1 MGYDFDCVVPG
12 THHPRARMSRKPE
25 RKSESRNAT
34 SCKPMEYQGDLHAK
48 DRLLTSIHKISH
60 LLTRPVSLDTVL
72 TAIVEETAHV
82 FGYDRVAIYL
92 VSKDKRLLECKYEIG
107 FTPEEMEI
115 AFQRPF
121 NLERHECIET
131 LVVKTG
137 QTVYI
142 RDYSTDSRVT
152 YLDRKVSAK
161 QNRFATIAVPLNLR
175 ESVIGII
182 EADRG
187 GYPLVLTEEDIQHL
201 SIFANQAS
209 IIIENTRL
217 YEQLVNERNFAENVV
232 QSSPNCIL
240 VVNCDETLRTVN
252 PMAQSILGLKQD
264 SVIGLK
270 APEVLGDPLG
280 RIIRDALAGRLTD
293 GNEVV
298 IKHKGGARTILE
310 VSTSQLRSQDG
321 AVLGAVLIA
330 MDLTEAKKTDE
341 WMRRVDRLSSLGQLS
356 AGVAHEIRNPLASIN
371 FNIQLL
377 SKRARLDEKSQRI
390 IENSLAGVER
400 IKGLV
405 KGMLDFS
412 RPAPPQLK
420 KESIHRAL
428 EDAVAL
434 MDSQFAKHGITVVM
448 NLAGE
453 VPDIVFDNRQI
464 QQVFV
469 NMLLNAMQA
478 MPEGGTVTIETRV
491 GGETKELSRYL
502 SVYISDT
509 GIGIPRENFSKIFD
523 PFFTTKPEG
532 TGLGL
537 SIAHKIL
544 EQHGA
549 HIEIRS
555 RVGQGTMF
563 IIRFPIEG
571 VEKHVPVQDP
581 HRG

>member
-1 MGYDFDCVVPG
+1 M
-12 THHPRARMSRKPE
+12 TRKASNP
-25 RKSESRNAT
+25 KNNQQISSW
-34 SCKPMEYQGDLHAK
+34 KPQEYQGDLYAR
-48 DRLLTSIHKISH
+48 DRLLSSVHKISG
-60 LLTRPVSLDTVL
+60 LLTQPVSLDSVL

-107 FTPEEMEI
+107 FAPEEMEI

-137 QTVYI
+137 NTIYI
-142 RDYSTDSRVT
+142 RDYSADSRVT
-152 YLDRKVSAK
+152 YLDRKVSEK

-175 ESVIGII
+175 DSVIGLI

-232 QSSPNCIL
+232 ESSPNCIL
-240 VVNCDETLRTVN
+240 VVNCDGTIRMVNPLAESIFCLEPGAAVGKPASEVFGEPLRT
-252 PMAQSILGLKQD
+252 
-264 SVIGLK
+264 
-270 APEVLGDPLG
+270 
-280 RIIRDALAGRLTD
+280 IIREAIDGKTSDGR
-293 GNEVV
+293 EVV
-298 IKHKGGARTILE
+298 VKRREGARTILD
-310 VSTSQLRSQDG
+310 VSTSQLKSQG
-321 AVLGAVLIA
+321 ETVLGAVLIA
-330 MDLTEAKKTDE
+330 TDLTEAKKTEE

-377 SKRARLDEKSQRI
+377 SKRIQPDEKTIRI
-390 IENSLAGVER
+390 INNSLAGVER

-420 KESIHRAL
+420 RESIHRAV
-428 EDAVAL
+428 EDAISL
-434 MDSQFAKHGITVVM
+434 MDSQFSKHGIRVVQK
-448 NLAGE
+448 LAAE
-453 VPDIVFDNRQI
+453 APDITFDSRQI

-469 NMLLNAMQA
+469 NILLNALQA
-478 MPEGGTVTIETRV
+478 MPEGGTVTVESRL

-509 GIGIPRENFSKIFD
+509 GAGIPREHFSKIFD

-537 SIAHKIL
+537 SIAHKVL

-549 HIEIRS
+549 QIEIRS

-563 IIRFPIEG
+563 IIRFPIDG
-571 VEKHVPVQDP
+571 VQDHVPV
-581 HRG
+581 

>member
-1 MGYDFDCVVPG
+1 
-12 THHPRARMSRKPE
+12 MSRKPE

-428 EDAVAL
+428 EDAVTL

>member
-1 MGYDFDCVVPG
+1 
-12 THHPRARMSRKPE
+12 MSRKASNP
-25 RKSESRNAT
+25 KDNQQISSW
-34 SCKPMEYQGDLHAK
+34 KPQEYQGDLYAR
-48 DRLLTSIHKISH
+48 DRLLSSVHKISG
-60 LLTRPVSLDTVL
+60 LLTQPVSLDSVL

-107 FTPEEMEI
+107 FAPEEMEI

-137 QTVYI
+137 NTIYI
-142 RDYSTDSRVT
+142 RDYSADSRVT
-152 YLDRKVSAK
+152 YLDRKVSEK

-175 ESVIGII
+175 DSVIGLI

-232 QSSPNCIL
+232 ESSPNCIL
-240 VVNCDETLRTVN
+240 VVNCDGTIRMVNPLAESIFCLEPGAAVGKPASEVFGEPLRT
-252 PMAQSILGLKQD
+252 
-264 SVIGLK
+264 
-270 APEVLGDPLG
+270 
-280 RIIRDALAGRLTD
+280 IIREAIDGKTSDGR
-293 GNEVV
+293 EVV
-298 IKHKGGARTILE
+298 VKRREGARTILD
-310 VSTSQLRSQDG
+310 VSTSQLKSQG
-321 AVLGAVLIA
+321 GTVLGAVLIA
-330 MDLTEAKKTDE
+330 TDLTEAKKTEE

-377 SKRARLDEKSQRI
+377 SKRIQPDEKTIRI
-390 IENSLAGVER
+390 INNSLAGVER

-420 KESIHRAL
+420 RESIHRAV
-428 EDAVAL
+428 EDAISL
-434 MDSQFAKHGITVVM
+434 MDSQFSKHGIRVVQK
-448 NLAGE
+448 LAAE
-453 VPDIVFDNRQI
+453 APDITFDSRQI

-469 NMLLNAMQA
+469 NILLNALQA
-478 MPEGGTVTIETRV
+478 MPEGGTVTVESRL

-509 GIGIPRENFSKIFD
+509 GAGIPREHFSKIFD

-537 SIAHKIL
+537 SIAHKVL

-549 HIEIRS
+549 QIEIRS

-563 IIRFPIEG
+563 IIRFPIDG
-571 VEKHVPVQDP
+571 VQEHVPV
-581 HRG
+581 

>member
-1 MGYDFDCVVPG
+1 
-12 THHPRARMSRKPE
+12 MSRKASNP
-25 RKSESRNAT
+25 KDNQKISSW
-34 SCKPMEYQGDLHAK
+34 KPQEYQGDLYAR
-48 DRLLTSIHKISH
+48 DRLLSSVHKISG
-60 LLTRPVSLDTVL
+60 LLTQPVSLDSVL

-107 FTPEEMEI
+107 FAPEEMEI

-137 QTVYI
+137 NTIYI
-142 RDYSTDSRVT
+142 RDYSADSRVT
-152 YLDRKVSAK
+152 YLDRKVSEK

-175 ESVIGII
+175 DSVIGLI

-232 QSSPNCIL
+232 ESSPNCIL
-240 VVNCDETLRTVN
+240 VVNCDGTIRMVNPLAESIFCLEPGAAVGKPASEVFGEPLRT
-252 PMAQSILGLKQD
+252 
-264 SVIGLK
+264 
-270 APEVLGDPLG
+270 
-280 RIIRDALAGRLTD
+280 IIREAIDGKTSDGR
-293 GNEVV
+293 EVV
-298 IKHKGGARTILE
+298 VKRREGARTILD
-310 VSTSQLRSQDG
+310 VSTSQLKSQG
-321 AVLGAVLIA
+321 ETVLGAVLIA
-330 MDLTEAKKTDE
+330 TDLTEAKKTEE

-377 SKRARLDEKSQRI
+377 SKRIQPDEKTIRI
-390 IENSLAGVER
+390 INNSLAGVER

-420 KESIHRAL
+420 RESIHRAV
-428 EDAVAL
+428 EDAISL
-434 MDSQFAKHGITVVM
+434 MDSQFSKHGIRVVQK
-448 NLAGE
+448 LAAE
-453 VPDIVFDNRQI
+453 APDITFDSRQI

-469 NMLLNAMQA
+469 NILLNALQA
-478 MPEGGTVTIETRV
+478 MPEGGTVTVESRL

-509 GIGIPRENFSKIFD
+509 GAGIPREHFSKIFD

-537 SIAHKIL
+537 SIAHKVL

-549 HIEIRS
+549 QIEIRS

-563 IIRFPIEG
+563 IIRFPIDG
-571 VEKHVPVQDP
+571 VQDHVPV
-581 HRG
+581 

>member
-1 MGYDFDCVVPG
+1 M
-12 THHPRARMSRKPE
+12 TRKNTPSTE
-25 RKSESRNAT
+25 DRKASAW
-34 SCKPMEYQGDLHAK
+34 KPQEYQGDLHAK
-48 DRLLTSIHKISH
+48 DRLLTSVHKISN

-92 VSKDKRLLECKYEIG
+92 VSKDGKLLECKYEIG

-121 NLERHECIET
+121 SLERHECIET

-137 QTVYI
+137 ENVYI
-142 RDYSTDSRVT
+142 RDYNADSRVT

-161 QNRFATIAVPLNLR
+161 QNRFATIAVPLRLR
-175 ESVIGII
+175 ESVIGLI

-240 VVNCDETLRTVN
+240 VVNCDGTIRTVN
-252 PMAQSILGLKQD
+252 PMTQSIFGLAPEA
-264 SVIGLK
+264 VIGRM
-270 APEVLGDPLG
+270 AADVFDDPLG
-280 RIIRDALAGRLTD
+280 KIIRDALAGQMSD
-293 GNEVV
+293 SHEIV
-298 IKHKGGARTILE
+298 IKRKGGARTVLD
-310 VSTSQLRSQDG
+310 VSTSQLKSQDG
-321 AVLGAVLIA
+321 TVLGAVLIA
-330 MDLTEAKKTDE
+330 TDLTEVKKTDE

-377 SKRARLDEKSQRI
+377 SKRVPLDEKSRRI
-390 IENSLAGVER
+390 VENSLAGVDR

-434 MDSQFAKHGITVVM
+434 MDSQFAKHGIRVVM
-448 NLAGE
+448 NLADE

-549 HIEIRS
+549 LMEIRS
-555 RVGQGTMF
+555 RIGQGTMF
-563 IIRFPIEG
+563 IVRFPIQG
-571 VEKHVPVQDP
+571 VEAHVPV
-581 HRG
+581 

>member
-1 MGYDFDCVVPG
+1 
-12 THHPRARMSRKPE
+12 MSRKASNP
-25 RKSESRNAT
+25 KDNQKISSW
-34 SCKPMEYQGDLHAK
+34 KPQEYQGDLYAR
-48 DRLLTSIHKISH
+48 DRLLSSVHKISG
-60 LLTRPVSLDTVL
+60 LLTQPVSLDSVL

-107 FTPEEMEI
+107 FAPEEMEI

-137 QTVYI
+137 NTIYI
-142 RDYSTDSRVT
+142 RDYSADSRVT
-152 YLDRKVSAK
+152 YLDRKVSEK

-175 ESVIGII
+175 DSVIGLI

-232 QSSPNCIL
+232 ESSPNCIL
-240 VVNCDETLRTVN
+240 VVNCDGTIRMVNPLAESIFCLEPGAAVGKPASEVFGEPLRT
-252 PMAQSILGLKQD
+252 
-264 SVIGLK
+264 
-270 APEVLGDPLG
+270 
-280 RIIRDALAGRLTD
+280 IIREAIDGKTSDGR
-293 GNEVV
+293 EVV
-298 IKHKGGARTILE
+298 VKRREGARTILD
-310 VSTSQLRSQDG
+310 VSTSQLKSQG
-321 AVLGAVLIA
+321 GTVLGAVLIA
-330 MDLTEAKKTDE
+330 TDLTEAKKTEE

-377 SKRARLDEKSQRI
+377 SKRIQPDEKTIRI
-390 IENSLAGVER
+390 INNSLAGVER

-420 KESIHRAL
+420 RESIHRAV
-428 EDAVAL
+428 EDAISL
-434 MDSQFAKHGITVVM
+434 MDSQFSKHGIRVVQK
-448 NLAGE
+448 LAAE
-453 VPDIVFDNRQI
+453 APDITFDSRQI

-469 NMLLNAMQA
+469 NILLNALQA
-478 MPEGGTVTIETRV
+478 MPEGGTVTVESRL

-509 GIGIPRENFSKIFD
+509 GAGIPREHFSKIFD

-537 SIAHKIL
+537 SIAHKVL

-549 HIEIRS
+549 QIEIRS

-563 IIRFPIEG
+563 IIRFPIDG
-571 VEKHVPVQDP
+571 VQEHVPV
-581 HRG
+581 

>member
-1 MGYDFDCVVPG
+1 
-12 THHPRARMSRKPE
+12 MSRKTAPSTE
-25 RKSESRNAT
+25 DRKASAW
-34 SCKPMEYQGDLHAK
+34 KPQEYQGDLHAK
-48 DRLLTSIHKISH
+48 DRLLTSVHKISN

-92 VSKDKRLLECKYEIG
+92 VSKDGKLLECKYEIG

-121 NLERHECIET
+121 SLERHECIET

-137 QTVYI
+137 ENVYI
-142 RDYSTDSRVT
+142 RDYNADSRVT

-161 QNRFATIAVPLNLR
+161 QNRFATIAVPLRLR
-175 ESVIGII
+175 ESVIGLI

-240 VVNCDETLRTVN
+240 VVNCDGTIRTVN
-252 PMAQSILGLKQD
+252 PMTQSIFGLAPEK
-264 SVIGLK
+264 VIGRM
-270 APEVLGDPLG
+270 AADVFDDPLG
-280 RIIRDALAGRLTD
+280 KIIRDALAGQMSD
-293 GNEVV
+293 SHEIV
-298 IKHKGGARTILE
+298 IKRKGGARTVLD
-310 VSTSQLRSQDG
+310 VSTSQLKSQDG
-321 AVLGAVLIA
+321 TVLGAVLIA
-330 MDLTEAKKTDE
+330 TDLTEVKKTDE

-377 SKRARLDEKSQRI
+377 SKRVPLDEKSRRI
-390 IENSLAGVER
+390 VENSLAGVDR

-434 MDSQFAKHGITVVM
+434 MDSQFAKHGIRVVM
-448 NLAGE
+448 NLADE

-549 HIEIRS
+549 QIEIRS

-563 IIRFPIEG
+563 IVRFPIQG
-571 VEKHVPVQDP
+571 VEAHVPV
-581 HRG
+581 

>member
-1 MGYDFDCVVPG
+1 
-12 THHPRARMSRKPE
+12 MSRKASNP
-25 RKSESRNAT
+25 KDNQKISSW
-34 SCKPMEYQGDLHAK
+34 KPQEYQGDLYAR
-48 DRLLTSIHKISH
+48 DRLLSSVHKISG
-60 LLTRPVSLDTVL
+60 LLTQPVSLDSVL
-72 TAIVEETAHV
+72 TAIVEETARV
-82 FGYDRVAIYL
+82 FDYDRVAIYL

-107 FTPEEMEI
+107 FAPEEMEI

-121 NLERHECIET
+121 SLERHECIET

-137 QTVYI
+137 KTIYI
-142 RDYSTDSRVT
+142 RDYSADSRVT
-152 YLDRKVSAK
+152 YLDRKVSKK

-175 ESVIGII
+175 DSIIGLI

-187 GYPLVLTEEDIQHL
+187 GDPLVLTEEDIQHL

-232 QSSPNCIL
+232 ESSPNCIL
-240 VVNCDETLRTVN
+240 VVNCDGTIRMVN
-252 PMAQSILGLKQD
+252 PQAESIFSLATGAAVGKPA
-264 SVIGLK
+264 S
-270 APEVLGDPLG
+270 EVFGEPM
-280 RIIRDALAGRLTD
+280 RTIIREAIDGKTSDGR
-293 GNEVV
+293 EVV
-298 IKHKGGARTILE
+298 VKRREGARTILD
-310 VSTSQLRSQDG
+310 VSTSQLKSQDG
-321 AVLGAVLIA
+321 TVLGAVLIA
-330 MDLTEAKKTDE
+330 TDLTEAKKTEE

-377 SKRARLDEKSQRI
+377 SKRIQPDEKTIRI
-390 IENSLAGVER
+390 INNSLAGVER

-420 KESIHRAL
+420 RESIHRAV
-428 EDAVAL
+428 EDAISL
-434 MDSQFAKHGITVVM
+434 MDSQFSKHGIRVVQK
-448 NLAGE
+448 LAAE
-453 VPDIVFDNRQI
+453 APDITFDSRQI

-469 NMLLNAMQA
+469 NILLNALQA
-478 MPEGGTVTIETRV
+478 MPEGGTVTVESRL

-509 GIGIPRENFSKIFD
+509 GAGIPREHFSKIFD

-537 SIAHKIL
+537 SIAHKVL

-549 HIEIRS
+549 QIEIRS

-563 IIRFPIEG
+563 IIRFPIDG
-571 VEKHVPVQDP
+571 VQDHVPV
-581 HRG
+581 

>member
-1 MGYDFDCVVPG
+1 M
-12 THHPRARMSRKPE
+12 TRKNAPSTE
-25 RKSESRNAT
+25 DRKASAW
-34 SCKPMEYQGDLHAK
+34 KPQEYQGDLHAK
-48 DRLLTSIHKISH
+48 DRLLTSVHKISN

-92 VSKDKRLLECKYEIG
+92 VSKDGKLLECKYEIG

-121 NLERHECIET
+121 SLERHECIET

-137 QTVYI
+137 ENVYI
-142 RDYSTDSRVT
+142 RDYNADSRVT

-161 QNRFATIAVPLNLR
+161 QNRFATIAVPLRLR
-175 ESVIGII
+175 ESVIGLI

-240 VVNCDETLRTVN
+240 VVNCDGTIRTVN
-252 PMAQSILGLKQD
+252 PMTQSIFGLAPEA
-264 SVIGLK
+264 VIGRM
-270 APEVLGDPLG
+270 AADVFDDPLG
-280 RIIRDALAGRLTD
+280 KIIRDALAGQMSD
-293 GNEVV
+293 SHEIV
-298 IKHKGGARTILE
+298 IKRKGGARTVLD
-310 VSTSQLRSQDG
+310 VSTSQLKSQDG
-321 AVLGAVLIA
+321 TVLGAVLIA
-330 MDLTEAKKTDE
+330 TDLTEVKKTDE

-377 SKRARLDEKSQRI
+377 SKRVPLDEKSRRI
-390 IENSLAGVER
+390 VENSLAGVDR

-434 MDSQFAKHGITVVM
+434 MDSQLAKHGIRVVM
-448 NLAGE
+448 NLADE

-549 HIEIRS
+549 LMEIRS
-555 RVGQGTMF
+555 RIGQGTMF
-563 IIRFPIEG
+563 IVRFPIQG
-571 VEKHVPVQDP
+571 VEAHVPV
-581 HRG
+581 

>member
-1 MGYDFDCVVPG
+1 M
-12 THHPRARMSRKPE
+12 TRKNAPSTE
-25 RKSESRNAT
+25 DRKASAW
-34 SCKPMEYQGDLHAK
+34 KPQEYQGDLHAK
-48 DRLLTSIHKISH
+48 DRLLTSVHKISN

-92 VSKDKRLLECKYEIG
+92 VSKDGKLLECKYEIG

-121 NLERHECIET
+121 SLERHECIET

-137 QTVYI
+137 ENVYI
-142 RDYSTDSRVT
+142 RDYNADSRVT

-161 QNRFATIAVPLNLR
+161 QNRFATIAVPLRLR
-175 ESVIGII
+175 ESVIGLI

-240 VVNCDETLRTVN
+240 VVNCDGTIRTVN
-252 PMAQSILGLKQD
+252 PMTQSIFGLAPEK
-264 SVIGLK
+264 VIGRM
-270 APEVLGDPLG
+270 AADVFDDPLG
-280 RIIRDALAGRLTD
+280 KIIRDALAGQMSD
-293 GNEVV
+293 SHEIV
-298 IKHKGGARTILE
+298 IKRKGGARTVLD
-310 VSTSQLRSQDG
+310 VSTSQLKSQDG
-321 AVLGAVLIA
+321 TVLGAVLIA
-330 MDLTEAKKTDE
+330 TDLTEVKKTDE

-377 SKRARLDEKSQRI
+377 SKRVPLDEKSRRI
-390 IENSLAGVER
+390 VENSLAGVDR

-434 MDSQFAKHGITVVM
+434 MDSQFAKHGIRVVM
-448 NLAGE
+448 NLADE

-469 NMLLNAMQA
+469 NILLNAMQA

-549 HIEIRS
+549 LMEIRS
-555 RVGQGTMF
+555 RIGQGTMF
-563 IIRFPIEG
+563 IVRFPIQG
-571 VEKHVPVQDP
+571 VEAHVPV
-581 HRG
+581 

>member
-1 MGYDFDCVVPG
+1 M
-12 THHPRARMSRKPE
+12 TRKNAPSTE
-25 RKSESRNAT
+25 DRKASAW
-34 SCKPMEYQGDLHAK
+34 KPQEYQGDLHAK
-48 DRLLTSIHKISH
+48 DRLLTSVHKISN

-92 VSKDKRLLECKYEIG
+92 VSKDGKLLECKYEIG

-121 NLERHECIET
+121 SLERHECIET

-137 QTVYI
+137 ENVYI
-142 RDYSTDSRVT
+142 RDYNADSRVT

-161 QNRFATIAVPLNLR
+161 QNRFATIAVPLRLR
-175 ESVIGII
+175 ESVIGLI

-240 VVNCDETLRTVN
+240 VVNCDGTIRTVN
-252 PMAQSILGLKQD
+252 PMTQSIFGLAPEK
-264 SVIGLK
+264 VIGRM
-270 APEVLGDPLG
+270 AADVFDDPLG
-280 RIIRDALAGRLTD
+280 KIIRDALAGQMSD
-293 GNEVV
+293 SHEIV
-298 IKHKGGARTILE
+298 IKRKGGARTVLD
-310 VSTSQLRSQDG
+310 VSTSQLKSQDG
-321 AVLGAVLIA
+321 TVLGAVLIA
-330 MDLTEAKKTDE
+330 TDLTEVKKTDE

-377 SKRARLDEKSQRI
+377 SKRVPLDEKSRRI
-390 IENSLAGVER
+390 VENSLAGVDR

-434 MDSQFAKHGITVVM
+434 MDSQFAKHGIRVVM
-448 NLAGE
+448 NLADE

-549 HIEIRS
+549 LMEIRS
-555 RVGQGTMF
+555 RIGQGTMF
-563 IIRFPIEG
+563 IVRFPIQG
-571 VEKHVPVQDP
+571 VEAHVPV
-581 HRG
+581 

>member
-1 MGYDFDCVVPG
+1 MVPG
-12 THHPRARMSRKPE
+12 THHPNARMTRKNAPSTE
-25 RKSESRNAT
+25 DRKASAW
-34 SCKPMEYQGDLHAK
+34 KPQEYQGDLHAK
-48 DRLLTSIHKISH
+48 DRLLTSVHKISN

-92 VSKDKRLLECKYEIG
+92 VSKDGKLLECKYEIG

-121 NLERHECIET
+121 SLERHECIET

-137 QTVYI
+137 ENVYI
-142 RDYSTDSRVT
+142 RDYNADSRVT

-161 QNRFATIAVPLNLR
+161 QNRFATIAVPLRLR
-175 ESVIGII
+175 ESVIGLI

-240 VVNCDETLRTVN
+240 VVNCNGTIRTVN
-252 PMAQSILGLKQD
+252 PMTQSIFGLAPEK
-264 SVIGLK
+264 VIGRM
-270 APEVLGDPLG
+270 AADVFDDPLG
-280 RIIRDALAGRLTD
+280 KIIRDALAGQMSD
-293 GNEVV
+293 SHEIV
-298 IKHKGGARTILE
+298 IKRKGGARTVLD
-310 VSTSQLRSQDG
+310 VSTSQLKSQDG
-321 AVLGAVLIA
+321 TVLGAVLIA
-330 MDLTEAKKTDE
+330 TDLTEVKKTDE

-377 SKRARLDEKSQRI
+377 SKRVPLDEKSRRI
-390 IENSLAGVER
+390 VENSLAGVDR

-434 MDSQFAKHGITVVM
+434 MDSQFAKHGIRVVM
-448 NLAGE
+448 NLADE

-549 HIEIRS
+549 LMEIRS
-555 RVGQGTMF
+555 RIGQGTMF
-563 IIRFPIEG
+563 IVRFPIQG
-571 VEKHVPVQDP
+571 VEAHVPV
-581 HRG
+581 

>member
-1 MGYDFDCVVPG
+1 
-12 THHPRARMSRKPE
+12 MSRKASNP
-25 RKSESRNAT
+25 KDNQKISSW
-34 SCKPMEYQGDLHAK
+34 KPQEYQGDLYAR
-48 DRLLTSIHKISH
+48 DRLLSSVHKISG
-60 LLTRPVSLDTVL
+60 LLTQPVSLDSVL

-107 FTPEEMEI
+107 FAPEEMEI

-137 QTVYI
+137 NTIYI
-142 RDYSTDSRVT
+142 RDYSADSRVT
-152 YLDRKVSAK
+152 YLDRKVSEK

-175 ESVIGII
+175 DSVIGLI

-232 QSSPNCIL
+232 ESSPNCIL
-240 VVNCDETLRTVN
+240 VVNCDGTIRMVN
-252 PMAQSILGLKQD
+252 PQAESIFSLATGAAVGKPA
-264 SVIGLK
+264 S
-270 APEVLGDPLG
+270 EVFGEPM
-280 RIIRDALAGRLTD
+280 RTIIREAIDGKTSDGR
-293 GNEVV
+293 EVV
-298 IKHKGGARTILE
+298 VKRREGARTILD
-310 VSTSQLRSQDG
+310 VSTSQLKSQG
-321 AVLGAVLIA
+321 ETVLGAVLIA
-330 MDLTEAKKTDE
+330 TDLTEAKKTEE

-377 SKRARLDEKSQRI
+377 SKRIQPDEKTIRI
-390 IENSLAGVER
+390 INNSLAGVER

-420 KESIHRAL
+420 RESIHRAV
-428 EDAVAL
+428 EDAISL
-434 MDSQFAKHGITVVM
+434 MDSQFSKHGIRVVQK
-448 NLAGE
+448 LAAE
-453 VPDIVFDNRQI
+453 APDITFDSRQI

-469 NMLLNAMQA
+469 NILLNALQA
-478 MPEGGTVTIETRV
+478 MPEGGTVTVESRL

-509 GIGIPRENFSKIFD
+509 GAGIPREHFSKIFD

-537 SIAHKIL
+537 SIAHKVL

-549 HIEIRS
+549 QIEIRS

-563 IIRFPIEG
+563 IIRFPIDG
-571 VEKHVPVQDP
+571 VQDHVPV
-581 HRG
+581 

>member
-1 MGYDFDCVVPG
+1 M
-12 THHPRARMSRKPE
+12 TRKASNPKE
-25 RKSESRNAT
+25 NQKISSW
-34 SCKPMEYQGDLHAK
+34 KPQEYQGDLYAR
-48 DRLLTSIHKISH
+48 DRLLSSVHKISG
-60 LLTRPVSLDTVL
+60 LLTQPVSLDSVL

-107 FTPEEMEI
+107 FAPEEMEI

-137 QTVYI
+137 NTIYI
-142 RDYSTDSRVT
+142 RDYSADSRVT
-152 YLDRKVSAK
+152 YLDRKVSEK

-175 ESVIGII
+175 ESVIGLI

-232 QSSPNCIL
+232 ESSPNCIL
-240 VVNCDETLRTVN
+240 VVNCDGTIRMVNPLAESIFCLEPGAAVGKPASEVFGEPLRT
-252 PMAQSILGLKQD
+252 
-264 SVIGLK
+264 
-270 APEVLGDPLG
+270 
-280 RIIRDALAGRLTD
+280 IIREAIDGKTSDGR
-293 GNEVV
+293 EVV
-298 IKHKGGARTILE
+298 VKRKEGARTILD
-310 VSTSQLRSQDG
+310 VSTSQLKSQG
-321 AVLGAVLIA
+321 GTVLGAVLIA
-330 MDLTEAKKTDE
+330 TDLTEAKKTEE

-377 SKRARLDEKSQRI
+377 SKRIQPDEKTIRI
-390 IENSLAGVER
+390 INNSLAGVER

-420 KESIHRAL
+420 RESIHRAV
-428 EDAVAL
+428 EDAISL
-434 MDSQFAKHGITVVM
+434 MDSQFSKHGIRVVQK
-448 NLAGE
+448 LAAE
-453 VPDIVFDNRQI
+453 APDITFDSRQI

-469 NMLLNAMQA
+469 NILLNALQA
-478 MPEGGTVTIETRV
+478 MPEGGTVTVESRL

-509 GIGIPRENFSKIFD
+509 GAGIPREHFSKIFD

-537 SIAHKIL
+537 SIAHKVL

-549 HIEIRS
+549 QIEIRS

-563 IIRFPIEG
+563 IIRFPIDG
-571 VEKHVPVQDP
+571 VQEHVPV
-581 HRG
+581 

>member
-1 MGYDFDCVVPG
+1 
-12 THHPRARMSRKPE
+12 MSRKASNP
-25 RKSESRNAT
+25 KDNQKISSW
-34 SCKPMEYQGDLHAK
+34 KPQEYQGDLYAR
-48 DRLLTSIHKISH
+48 DRLLSSVHKISG
-60 LLTRPVSLDTVL
+60 LLTQPVSLDSVL
-72 TAIVEETAHV
+72 TAIVEETARV
-82 FGYDRVAIYL
+82 FDYDRVAIYL

-107 FTPEEMEI
+107 FAPEEMEI

-121 NLERHECIET
+121 SLERHECIET

-137 QTVYI
+137 KTIYI
-142 RDYSTDSRVT
+142 RDYSADSRVT
-152 YLDRKVSAK
+152 YLDRKVSEK

-175 ESVIGII
+175 DSVIGLI

-232 QSSPNCIL
+232 ESSPNCIL
-240 VVNCDETLRTVN
+240 VVNCDGTIRMVNPLAESIFCLEPGAAVGKPASEVFGEPLRT
-252 PMAQSILGLKQD
+252 
-264 SVIGLK
+264 
-270 APEVLGDPLG
+270 
-280 RIIRDALAGRLTD
+280 IIREAIDGKTSDGR
-293 GNEVV
+293 EVV
-298 IKHKGGARTILE
+298 VKRREGARTILD
-310 VSTSQLRSQDG
+310 VSTSQLKSQG
-321 AVLGAVLIA
+321 GTVLGAVLIA
-330 MDLTEAKKTDE
+330 TDLTEAKKTEE

-377 SKRARLDEKSQRI
+377 SKRIQPDEKTIRI
-390 IENSLAGVER
+390 INNSLAGVER

-420 KESIHRAL
+420 RESIHRAV
-428 EDAVAL
+428 EDAISL
-434 MDSQFAKHGITVVM
+434 MDSQFSKHGIRVVQK
-448 NLAGE
+448 LAAE
-453 VPDIVFDNRQI
+453 APDITFDSRQI

-469 NMLLNAMQA
+469 NILLNALQA
-478 MPEGGTVTIETRV
+478 MPEGGTVTVESSL
-491 GGETKELSRYL
+491 GDETKELSRYL

-509 GIGIPRENFSKIFD
+509 GAGIPREHFSKIFD

-537 SIAHKIL
+537 SIAHKVL

-549 HIEIRS
+549 QIEIRS

-563 IIRFPIEG
+563 IIRFPIDG
-571 VEKHVPVQDP
+571 VQNHVPV
-581 HRG
+581 

>member
-1 MGYDFDCVVPG
+1 M
-12 THHPRARMSRKPE
+12 TRKNAPSTE
-25 RKSESRNAT
+25 DRKASAW
-34 SCKPMEYQGDLHAK
+34 KPQEYQGDLHAK
-48 DRLLTSIHKISH
+48 DRLLTSVHKISN

-92 VSKDKRLLECKYEIG
+92 VSKDGKLLECKYEIG

-121 NLERHECIET
+121 SLERHECIET

-137 QTVYI
+137 ENVYI
-142 RDYSTDSRVT
+142 RDYNADSRVT

-161 QNRFATIAVPLNLR
+161 QNRFATIAVPLRLR
-175 ESVIGII
+175 ESVIGLI

-240 VVNCDETLRTVN
+240 VVNCNGTIRTVN
-252 PMAQSILGLKQD
+252 PMTQSIFGLAPEK
-264 SVIGLK
+264 VIGRM
-270 APEVLGDPLG
+270 AADVFDDPLG
-280 RIIRDALAGRLTD
+280 KIIRDALAGQMSD
-293 GNEVV
+293 SHEIV
-298 IKHKGGARTILE
+298 IKRKGGARTVLD
-310 VSTSQLRSQDG
+310 VSTSQLKSQDG
-321 AVLGAVLIA
+321 TVLGAVLIA
-330 MDLTEAKKTDE
+330 TDLTEVKKTDE

-377 SKRARLDEKSQRI
+377 SKRVPLDEKSRRI
-390 IENSLAGVER
+390 VENSLAGVDR

-434 MDSQFAKHGITVVM
+434 MDSQFAKHGIRVVM
-448 NLAGE
+448 NLADE

-549 HIEIRS
+549 LMEIRS
-555 RVGQGTMF
+555 RIGQGTMF
-563 IIRFPIEG
+563 IVRFPIQG
-571 VEKHVPVQDP
+571 VEAHVPV
-581 HRG
+581 

>member
-1 MGYDFDCVVPG
+1 M
-12 THHPRARMSRKPE
+12 TRKASNP
-25 RKSESRNAT
+25 KNNQQISSW
-34 SCKPMEYQGDLHAK
+34 KPQEYQGDLYAR
-48 DRLLTSIHKISH
+48 DRLLSSVHKISG
-60 LLTRPVSLDTVL
+60 LLTQPVSLDSVL

-92 VSKDKRLLECKYEIG
+92 VSKNKRLLECKYEIG
-107 FTPEEMEI
+107 FAPEEMEI

-137 QTVYI
+137 NTIYI
-142 RDYSTDSRVT
+142 RDYSADSRVT
-152 YLDRKVSAK
+152 YLDRKVSEK

-175 ESVIGII
+175 DSVIGLI

-232 QSSPNCIL
+232 ESSPNCIL
-240 VVNCDETLRTVN
+240 VVNCDGTIRMVNPLAESIFCLEPGAAVGKPASEVFGEPLRT
-252 PMAQSILGLKQD
+252 
-264 SVIGLK
+264 
-270 APEVLGDPLG
+270 
-280 RIIRDALAGRLTD
+280 IIREAIDGKTSDGR
-293 GNEVV
+293 EVV
-298 IKHKGGARTILE
+298 VKRREGARTILD
-310 VSTSQLRSQDG
+310 VSTSQLKSQG
-321 AVLGAVLIA
+321 ETVLGAVLIA
-330 MDLTEAKKTDE
+330 TDLTEAKKTEE

-377 SKRARLDEKSQRI
+377 SKRIQPDEKTIRI
-390 IENSLAGVER
+390 INNSLAGVER

-420 KESIHRAL
+420 RESIHRAV
-428 EDAVAL
+428 EDAISL
-434 MDSQFAKHGITVVM
+434 MDSQFSKHGIRVVQK
-448 NLAGE
+448 LAAE
-453 VPDIVFDNRQI
+453 APDITFDSRQI

-469 NMLLNAMQA
+469 NILLNALQA
-478 MPEGGTVTIETRV
+478 MPEGGTVTVESRL

-509 GIGIPRENFSKIFD
+509 GAGIPREHFSKIFD

-537 SIAHKIL
+537 SIAHKVL

-549 HIEIRS
+549 QIEIRS

-563 IIRFPIEG
+563 IIRFPIDG
-571 VEKHVPVQDP
+571 VQDHVPV
-581 HRG
+581 

>member
-1 MGYDFDCVVPG
+1 M
-12 THHPRARMSRKPE
+12 TRKNTPSTE
-25 RKSESRNAT
+25 DRKASAW
-34 SCKPMEYQGDLHAK
+34 KPQEYQGDLHAK
-48 DRLLTSIHKISH
+48 DRLLTSVHKISN

-92 VSKDKRLLECKYEIG
+92 VSKDSKLLECKYEIG

-121 NLERHECIET
+121 SLERHECIET

-137 QTVYI
+137 ENVYI
-142 RDYSTDSRVT
+142 RDYNADSRVT

-161 QNRFATIAVPLNLR
+161 QNRFATIAVPLRLR
-175 ESVIGII
+175 ESVIGLI

-240 VVNCDETLRTVN
+240 VVNCNGTIRTVN
-252 PMAQSILGLKQD
+252 PMTQSIFGLAPEA
-264 SVIGLK
+264 VIGRM
-270 APEVLGDPLG
+270 AADVFDDPLG
-280 RIIRDALAGRLTD
+280 KIIRDALAGQMSD
-293 GNEVV
+293 SHEIV
-298 IKHKGGARTILE
+298 IKRKGGARTVLD
-310 VSTSQLRSQDG
+310 VSTSQLKSQDG
-321 AVLGAVLIA
+321 TVLGAVLIA
-330 MDLTEAKKTDE
+330 TDLTEVKKTDE

-377 SKRARLDEKSQRI
+377 SKRVPLDEKSRRI
-390 IENSLAGVER
+390 VENSLAGVDR

-434 MDSQFAKHGITVVM
+434 MDSQFAKHGIRVVM
-448 NLAGE
+448 NLADE

-549 HIEIRS
+549 LMEIRS
-555 RVGQGTMF
+555 RIGQGTMF
-563 IIRFPIEG
+563 IVRFPIQG
-571 VEKHVPVQDP
+571 VEAHVPV
-581 HRG
+581 

>member
-1 MGYDFDCVVPG
+1 VVPG
-12 THHPRARMSRKPE
+12 THHPNARMTRKNAPSTE
-25 RKSESRNAT
+25 DRKASAW
-34 SCKPMEYQGDLHAK
+34 KPQEYQGDLHAK
-48 DRLLTSIHKISH
+48 DRLLTSVHKISN

-92 VSKDKRLLECKYEIG
+92 VSKDGKLLECKYEIG

-121 NLERHECIET
+121 SLERHECIET

-137 QTVYI
+137 ENVYI
-142 RDYSTDSRVT
+142 RDYNADSRVT

-161 QNRFATIAVPLNLR
+161 QNRFATIAVPLRLR
-175 ESVIGII
+175 ESVIGLI

-240 VVNCDETLRTVN
+240 VVNCDGTIRTVN
-252 PMAQSILGLKQD
+252 PMTQSIFGLAPEK
-264 SVIGLK
+264 VIGRM
-270 APEVLGDPLG
+270 AADVFDDPLG
-280 RIIRDALAGRLTD
+280 KIIRDALAGQMSD
-293 GNEVV
+293 SHEIV
-298 IKHKGGARTILE
+298 IKRKGGARTVLD
-310 VSTSQLRSQDG
+310 VSTSQLKSQDG
-321 AVLGAVLIA
+321 TVLGAVLIA
-330 MDLTEAKKTDE
+330 TDLTEVKKTDE

-377 SKRARLDEKSQRI
+377 SKRVPLDEKSRRI
-390 IENSLAGVER
+390 VENSLAGVDR

-434 MDSQFAKHGITVVM
+434 MDSQFAKHGIRVVM
-448 NLAGE
+448 NLADE

-549 HIEIRS
+549 LMEIRS
-555 RVGQGTMF
+555 RIGQGTMF
-563 IIRFPIEG
+563 IVRFPIQG
-571 VEKHVPVQDP
+571 VEAHVPV
-581 HRG
+581 

>member
-1 MGYDFDCVVPG
+1 MAYDSRCVVPG
-12 THHPRARMSRKPE
+12 THHPKARMSRRPAKKTE
-25 RKSESRNAT
+25 EQNA
-34 SCKPMEYQGDLHAK
+34 SSWKPMEYQGDLHAK
-48 DRLLTSIHKISH
+48 DRLLTSVHKISH
-60 LLTRPVSLDTVL
+60 LLTRPISLDTVL

-142 RDYSTDSRVT
+142 RDYNTDSRVT

-175 ESVIGII
+175 ESVIGLI

-240 VVNCDETLRTVN
+240 VVNCDGTVRTVN
-252 PMAQSILGLKQD
+252 PMTQSILGLKQA
-264 SVIGLK
+264 SVIGRM
-270 APEVLGDPLG
+270 AAEVFGDPLAK
-280 RIIRDALAGRLTD
+280 IINDALAGRMTD
-293 GNEVV
+293 GQEVV
-298 IKHKGGARTILE
+298 IRHKGGARTILD
-310 VSTSQLRSQDG
+310 VSTSQLKSQDG
-321 AVLGAVLIA
+321 TVLGTVLIA
-330 MDLTEAKKTDE
+330 TDLTEAKKTDE

-377 SKRARLDEKSQRI
+377 SKRAQLDEKSQRI

-434 MDSQFAKHGITVVM
+434 MDSQFAKHGIKVVM

-478 MPEGGTVTIETRV
+478 MPDGGTVTVETRV

-509 GIGIPRENFSKIFD
+509 GGGIPREDLPKIFD

-555 RVGQGTMF
+555 RIGQGTMF
-563 IIRFPIEG
+563 IIRFPIDG
-571 VEKHVPVQDP
+571 VEKHVPV
-581 HRG
+581 

>member
-1 MGYDFDCVVPG
+1 
-12 THHPRARMSRKPE
+12 MSRKASNP
-25 RKSESRNAT
+25 KDNQKISSW
-34 SCKPMEYQGDLHAK
+34 KPQEYQGDLYAR
-48 DRLLTSIHKISH
+48 DRLLSSVHKISG
-60 LLTRPVSLDTVL
+60 LLTQPVSLDSVL

-107 FTPEEMEI
+107 FAPEEMEI

-137 QTVYI
+137 NTIYI
-142 RDYSTDSRVT
+142 RDYSADSRVT
-152 YLDRKVSAK
+152 YLDRKVSEK

-175 ESVIGII
+175 DSVIGLI

-232 QSSPNCIL
+232 ESSPNCIL
-240 VVNCDETLRTVN
+240 VVNCDGTIRMVNPLAESIFCLEPGAAVGKPASEVFGEPLRT
-252 PMAQSILGLKQD
+252 
-264 SVIGLK
+264 
-270 APEVLGDPLG
+270 
-280 RIIRDALAGRLTD
+280 IIREAIDGKTSDGR
-293 GNEVV
+293 EVV
-298 IKHKGGARTILE
+298 VKRREGARTILD
-310 VSTSQLRSQDG
+310 VSTSQLKSQG
-321 AVLGAVLIA
+321 ETVLGAVLIA
-330 MDLTEAKKTDE
+330 TDLTEAKKTEE

-377 SKRARLDEKSQRI
+377 SKRIQPDEKTIRI
-390 IENSLAGVER
+390 INNSLAGVER

-420 KESIHRAL
+420 RESIHRAV
-428 EDAVAL
+428 EDAISL
-434 MDSQFAKHGITVVM
+434 MDSQFSKHGIRVVQK
-448 NLAGE
+448 LAAE
-453 VPDIVFDNRQI
+453 APDITFDSRQI

-469 NMLLNAMQA
+469 NILLNALQA
-478 MPEGGTVTIETRV
+478 MPEGGTVTVESSL
-491 GGETKELSRYL
+491 GDETKELSRYL

-509 GIGIPRENFSKIFD
+509 GAGIPREHFSKIFD

-537 SIAHKIL
+537 SIAHKVL

-549 HIEIRS
+549 QIEIRS

-563 IIRFPIEG
+563 IIRFPIDG
-571 VEKHVPVQDP
+571 VQDHVPV
-581 HRG
+581 

>member
-1 MGYDFDCVVPG
+1 M
-12 THHPRARMSRKPE
+12 TRKASNPKE
-25 RKSESRNAT
+25 NQKISSW
-34 SCKPMEYQGDLHAK
+34 KPQEYLGDLYAR
-48 DRLLTSIHKISH
+48 DRLLSSVHKISG
-60 LLTRPVSLDTVL
+60 LLTQPVSLDSVL

-92 VSKDKRLLECKYEIG
+92 VSKDRRLLECKYEIG
-107 FTPEEMEI
+107 FTPGEMEI

-121 NLERHECIET
+121 SLERHECIET

-137 QTVYI
+137 KTIYI
-142 RDYSTDSRVT
+142 RDYSADSRVT
-152 YLDRKVSAK
+152 YLDRKVSKK

-175 ESVIGII
+175 DSVIGLI

-232 QSSPNCIL
+232 ESSPNCIL
-240 VVNCDETLRTVN
+240 VVNCDGTIRMVNPLAESIFCLEPGAAVGKPASEVFGEPLRT
-252 PMAQSILGLKQD
+252 
-264 SVIGLK
+264 
-270 APEVLGDPLG
+270 
-280 RIIRDALAGRLTD
+280 IIREAIDGKTSDGR
-293 GNEVV
+293 EVV
-298 IKHKGGARTILE
+298 VKRKEGARTILD
-310 VSTSQLRSQDG
+310 VSTSQLKSQCG
-321 AVLGAVLIA
+321 TVLGAVLIA
-330 MDLTEAKKTDE
+330 TDLTEAKKTEE

-377 SKRARLDEKSQRI
+377 SKRIQPDEKTIRI
-390 IENSLAGVER
+390 INNSLAGVER

-420 KESIHRAL
+420 RESIHRAV
-428 EDAVAL
+428 EDAISL
-434 MDSQFAKHGITVVM
+434 MDSQFSKHGIRVVQK
-448 NLAGE
+448 LAAE
-453 VPDIVFDNRQI
+453 APDITFDSRQI

-469 NMLLNAMQA
+469 NILLNALQA
-478 MPEGGTVTIETRV
+478 MPEGGTVTVESRL

-509 GIGIPRENFSKIFD
+509 GAGIPREHFSKIFD

-537 SIAHKIL
+537 SIAHKVL

-549 HIEIRS
+549 QIEIRS

-563 IIRFPIEG
+563 IIRFPIDG
-571 VEKHVPVQDP
+571 VQDHVPV
-581 HRG
+581 

>member
-1 MGYDFDCVVPG
+1 MTRKAPNQKEN
-12 THHPRARMSRKPE
+12 HPLSFWKPQ
-25 RKSESRNAT
+25 
-34 SCKPMEYQGDLHAK
+34 EYQGDLYAR
-48 DRLLTSIHKISH
+48 DRLLSSVHKISG
-60 LLTRPVSLDTVL
+60 LLTQPVSLDSVL

-107 FTPEEMEI
+107 FAPEEMEI

-137 QTVYI
+137 NTIYI
-142 RDYSTDSRVT
+142 RDYSADSRVT
-152 YLDRKVSAK
+152 YLDRKVSEK

-175 ESVIGII
+175 DSVIGLI

-232 QSSPNCIL
+232 ESSPNCIL
-240 VVNCDETLRTVN
+240 VVNCDGTIRMVN
-252 PMAQSILGLKQD
+252 PQAESIFSLATGAAVGKPA
-264 SVIGLK
+264 S
-270 APEVLGDPLG
+270 EVFGEPM
-280 RIIRDALAGRLTD
+280 RTIIREAIDGKTSDGR
-293 GNEVV
+293 EVV
-298 IKHKGGARTILE
+298 VKRREGARTILD
-310 VSTSQLRSQDG
+310 VSTSQLKSQDG
-321 AVLGAVLIA
+321 TVLGAVLIA
-330 MDLTEAKKTDE
+330 TDLTEAKKTEE

-377 SKRARLDEKSQRI
+377 SKRIQPDEKTRRI
-390 IENSLAGVER
+390 INNSLAGVER
-400 IKGLV
+400 IKDLV

-420 KESIHRAL
+420 RESIHRAV
-428 EDAVAL
+428 EDAVSL
-434 MDSQFAKHGITVVM
+434 MDSQFSKHGIRVVLK
-448 NLAGE
+448 LAARA
-453 VPDIVFDNRQI
+453 PDITFDSRQI

-469 NMLLNAMQA
+469 NILLNALQA
-478 MPEGGTVTIETRV
+478 MPEGGTVTVESSL
-491 GGETKELSRYL
+491 GDETKELSRYL

-509 GIGIPRENFSKIFD
+509 GAGIPREHFSKIFD

-537 SIAHKIL
+537 SIAHKVL

-549 HIEIRS
+549 QIEIRS

-563 IIRFPIEG
+563 IIRFPIDG
-571 VEKHVPVQDP
+571 VQNHVPV
-581 HRG
+581 